1 VGGVSG
7 VRRSRGGGGGGGGGV
22 ALLRFAHLLDGRLV
36 ADAERLIDPRD
47 QEAVPR
53 LQRHGAGLALA
64 VARRCCRRREHGVPL

>member
-1 VGGVSG
+1 VSLVAQIIRPAAGAARAVGRAPARTRRLVSG
-7 VRRSRGGGGGGGGGV
+7 
-22 ALLRFAHLLDGRLV
+22 
-36 ADAERLIDPRD
+36 AERLIDPRD